1 MGQAVRVFFALAL
14 IGSAA
19 ALLWMSTDVAFGG
32 TPECALERLSAG
44 ALRGPSD
51 GH

>member
-1 MGQAVRVFFALAL
+1 MGQVVRVFFALAL
-14 IGSAA
+14 TDSAA

-32 TPECALERLSAG
+32 TPECALERLSPG
-44 ALRGPSD
+44 ALRGLSD